1 MCFLQFSGVETEI
14 EPILARSG
22 ILLKPVNSSETSVC
36 TSHRSSLG
44 IGWRRAS
51 RLCSVPQD
59 VSGHKKESKEISAAE
74 RGITLQHSIQIFEL
88 TKKPRTRRILFI
100 LIVCKDKYPIAC
112 HFTQGT

>member
-1 MCFLQFSGVETEI
+1 MSCSLLDIVGGVCGAEEATSVFLQFSGV

-22 ILLKPVNSSETSVC
+22 ILLKPVNSSETTVC
-36 TSHRSSLG
+36 PSHRSSLG

-74 RGITLQHSIQIFEL
+74 RGITLQHSIQILEL
-88 TKKPRTRRILFI
+88 TKKPRTRRI
-100 LIVCKDKYPIAC
+100 
-112 HFTQGT
+112 